1 MSFGKKY
8 FSSYKSNNG
17 YDYYLEI
24 WVLGQTD
31 PAYEKRLGEGGP
43 VIQYE
48 TDTEDRFSPILTSQ
62 CRIPFLVENVIE
74 SQFIDSLRTDFQER
88 QIYVHIYR
96 ESQSGYASVAPLWSG
111 FMLMDI
117 GEGQDKSFPYVQELV
132 FVDGLSLLKNID
144 FVDLSDPSA
153 EDNVQG
159 NYVVKNMYF
168 GPASYIFWFREILRK
183 SGAAL
188 TSNGATQDYKIST
201 SVNWYNGDMDSL
213 GQSQDPLEKTKCV
226 VSMFHTKDDQDVFYP
241 ENCYTV
247 LKELLRHWGARIT
260 YWKHRFYI
268 VQIPEYITA
277 ESGLIDAPVNI
288 NSRIYNES
296 GSFSGSQN
304 HTGSTFWTRYF
315 QTISNTRISKLV
327 GTKYNYL
334 PILKQIN
341 ANFLSFTGENKFGGF
356 PFGPNAPSQEVFQGT
371 LNNPS
376 NADFLFV
383 SIPTNWAWDLSQAS
397 SSFSPTQGW
406 WMQIKFNFYAVQDDG
421 AGNLSYFYLQYRTST
436 GKFFWVDGANWS
448 PLGATSPRY
457 VVRSFNIT
465 ETAYVGFE
473 ASIPFE
479 DSSGNPITMDGAW
492 SFFIDIEDYGTSGS
506 NPGSFYLNNSGY
518 SGVPQRM
525 RNPNVRIQV
534 PAGSGNFSG
543 TISWSN
549 TLQDP
554 QGILVTSNTVNPAG
568 FNAGT
573 ATDDIQFD
581 TSSPFVGK
589 LQLIKSGQ
597 SSSYGSSLNV
607 YNNTTTTS
615 QANSEIFDMGTLLW
629 GDSVSYA
636 RSSLQVDNGTIFVNT
651 NPNGLWGRG
660 TLSGTQTFTQLL
672 IDEFLSGQTKI
683 TISPTMRLGV
693 GVANKNETGSATG
706 GGTTTRP
713 RYVNPIGKLRE
724 LRSNSADPE
733 YFFRRGAFYTLLDE
747 WDYEGY
753 QIIRNTPTTT
763 TQTNNM
769 GNLGGSQINAQASSA
784 PLQNKISQSLAQNSP
799 IAYLR
804 LPVPSVGSNV
814 AVNGNFT
821 TASDWSLGTGWT
833 IDTTES
839 KAKFSATGST
849 SDLVQSVLE
858 IEKTY
863 QINFKVEVTAGTL
876 SVKAG
881 TTSSTVVISTSG
893 NYSLYVQC
901 LGNTQIKFQAGTTF
915 TGNITHIT
923 IKEQKTLTSLPI
935 NAIGSAVIKAGDTFN
950 VINDNE
956 DQIIKLTATANQGA
970 SDTSISVQSLP
981 LFDDIVEE
989 SYILINQEDLAA
1001 QYQNKTKGTV
1011 GGFDI
1016 TATSI
1021 DSGSVAISS
1030 YIDDDS
1036 FGTASATSL
1045 ATSESIK
1052 AYVDGQAGLSENL
1065 QTVTNNGNTTT
1076 NSVRIGSTT
1085 APNRTLS
1092 VYASSSSIV
1101 GDIRSASGNNS
1112 FLSFSNNAS
1121 TADQVRIGSSSGNAV
1136 IATNYTER
1144 ARITSS
1150 GNLLIA
1156 TTNENAKLTIRA
1168 DSGYAFRTE
1177 NVSGNTFRIDA
1188 TNGNVEMTGA
1198 LTGGTTATFSTK
1210 VQTPII
1216 QETGTN
1222 SDIKFKKYDG
1232 TDLVM
1237 ISGSS
1242 SNVLIG
1248 TTTDSGAKLNIAAGS
1263 TTNTD
1268 IATFGNSNSV
1278 SKIKL
1283 SLDGVGSSKLT
1294 MLDSSN
1300 NEDIVLSTQGNSVFA
1315 NQLTIPATPVASTDA
1330 ASKGYVDAQ
1339 VGSADTLQE
1348 VTDNGNSTSNSIKIT
1363 GGSTE
1368 GGNSVQLVYDAN
1380 YAQLQLKGSTGS
1392 FVNFSDGSTDFKG
1405 RILYLNSDNSLRFTT
1420 NTSEKMRLTSTGR
1433 VGIGTTS
1440 PSQGL
1445 HVVDSGII
1453 VSEFE
1458 SADNASS
1465 LIEIS
1470 NNAGLD
1476 AFFGI
1481 YGGNLVLR
1489 LDDYTANHFS
1499 MDSSGNATFNGAV
1512 TVGADD
1518 TGHDVTFYGATSGR
1532 YLQWDESDDSLKF
1545 RDNVKAKFGSSS
1557 DLNIYHNGSNSF
1569 IQDTG
1574 TGDLRLMGSHIKLM
1588 DTSETAYLTLD
1599 GSVART
1605 IANKNIRFED
1615 TIEAQFGGIADLTI
1629 AHDGTNSNI
1638 SNNTGDFYFKQRAD
1652 DKDIIFQSDD
1662 GSGGTT
1668 AYLTLDGSEVLN
1680 RFFVNVLHQDSVES
1694 MWGTGLDLK
1703 IKHDGSNSFIR
1714 NFTGD
1719 LYIRNAA
1726 DDKDIIFQS
1735 DDGSGGVTEYLRIDG
1750 SNTRTDAAKPL
1761 RFLDSIAAQFGT
1773 GLDMQVYHTGSIG
1786 KFENLTGDITFEN
1799 QANDGDIIFK
1809 SDDGSGGV
1817 TEYLRINGGNTSI
1830 IATKNVELLDN
1841 VELKI
1846 GAGNDLNIRHN
1857 GSNSFIQ
1864 NQTGNLTI
1872 QNATDDGDI
1881 IFRSDDGSGGIETYF
1896 FLDGSAS
1903 SGSPYTIFPDN
1914 SFLAIGSG
1922 GSDFRLYHDGNNT
1935 YMNNGTG
1942 DLYIFNNADDKDIIF
1957 QSDDGSGGIE
1967 TYFFLDGS
1975 TGRTI
1980 FPDNKELR
1988 FGTGSDLNLYHDG
2001 SNSYVVNNTGNL
2013 QIINNTDDGDIVFRS
2028 DNGSGGTTAYIT
2040 LDGSAG
2046 QIHLQKTVGIGTTN
2060 PDSAYKIDIA
2070 GKAQVQD
2077 VLELDNVLTLNAIST
2092 PPNPDTG
2099 KSSIYMDSADGNIKV
2114 KINIEGTV
2122 VTRTIATFE

>member
-24 WVLGQTD
+24 WVFGQTD

-144 FVDLSDPSA
+144 FVDLSDPLS
-153 EDNVQG
+153 ENNVQG

-241 ENCYTV
+241 ENCYNV

-277 ESGLIDAPVNI
+277 ETGLIDAPINI

-356 PFGPNAPSQEVFQGT
+356 PFGPNATSQEVFQGT

-436 GKFFWVDGANWS
+436 GKYFWVDAANWS

-518 SGVPQRM
+518 GGVPQRM

-597 SSSYGSSLNV
+597 SSSYGSTLNV

-636 RSSLQVDNGTIFVNT
+636 RSSLQVDNGTNFVNT

-660 TLSGTQTFTQLL
+660 TLSGTKTFTQLL

-724 LRSNSADPE
+724 LRSNATDPE

-769 GNLGGSQINAQASSA
+769 GNLGGSQVNAQASSA

-804 LPVPSVGSNV
+804 QPVPSVGSNV

-863 QINFKVEVTAGTL
+863 QINFKVEVTSGTL

-881 TTSSTVVISTSG
+881 TTSSTVVVSTSG

-915 TGNITHIT
+915 NGNITHIT

-1052 AYVDGQAGLSENL
+1052 AYVD
-1065 QTVTNNGNTTT
+1065 T
-1076 NSVRIGSTT
+1076 
-1085 APNRTLS
+1085 
-1092 VYASSSSIV
+1092 
-1101 GDIRSASGNNS
+1101 
-1112 FLSFSNNAS
+1112 
-1121 TADQVRIGSSSGNAV
+1121 
-1136 IATNYTER
+1136 
-1144 ARITSS
+1144 
-1150 GNLLIA
+1150 
-1156 TTNENAKLTIRA
+1156 
-1168 DSGYAFRTE
+1168 
-1177 NVSGNTFRIDA
+1177 
-1188 TNGNVEMTGA
+1188 
-1198 LTGGTTATFSTK
+1198 
-1210 VQTPII
+1210 
-1216 QETGTN
+1216 
-1222 SDIKFKKYDG
+1222 
-1232 TDLVM
+1232 
-1237 ISGSS
+1237 
-1242 SNVLIG
+1242 
-1248 TTTDSGAKLNIAAGS
+1248 
-1263 TTNTD
+1263 
-1268 IATFGNSNSV
+1268 
-1278 SKIKL
+1278 
-1283 SLDGVGSSKLT
+1283 
-1294 MLDSSN
+1294 
-1300 NEDIVLSTQGNSVFA
+1300 
-1315 NQLTIPATPVASTDA
+1315 
-1330 ASKGYVDAQ
+1330 Q

-1348 VTDNGNSTSNSIKIT
+1348 VTDNGNTTTNSITIGNAASPNNALEVYGNADSGVARFRHTSNGAYGSILL
-1363 GGSTE
+1363 GSVNLFI
-1368 GGNSVQLVYDAN
+1368 GDVGNYMFKN
-1380 YAQLQLKGSTGS
+1380 GS
-1392 FVNFSDGSTDFKG
+1392 
-1405 RILYLNSDNSLRFTT
+1405 
-1420 NTSEKMRLTSTGR
+1420 SELMRLTSDGNLLIGTTNNNGTRLQSISPNGNNLSLRLGRADNSNFWDFNHAGNDLRIYNEATSGSNILLGVDAGGNVEANNVGIGVANPTEKLHVVGDAIVTGDSMADAFKPAATGEPIKFKNFASTELAR
-1433 VGIGTTS
+1433 ITNAGNLLIGTTSSFGDKLSVNGNLRLTSATLTGSGFIDNESTYIGLRSVGGKNIVLNSGGTGVGIGTTS
-1440 PSQGL
+1440 PNEALEVAGNIRLTFGTQRQIALGYGTGIRADANTDFLTSFGFANTATLQGQRGFKWQN
-1445 HVVDSGII
+1445 DSGS
-1453 VSEFE
+1453 VEHMRLLH
-1458 SADNASS
+1458 N
-1465 LIEIS
+1465 
-1470 NNAGLD
+1470 
-1476 AFFGI
+1476 
-1481 YGGNLVLR
+1481 GNLLIGTTTDSGNKLDVTGDVLVQNSSAPNFKIYR
-1489 LDDYTANHFS
+1489 SGTGQLWN
-1499 MDSSGNATFNGAV
+1499 MQIDSSGRLQIKEAASLGGTQHTRLQIDDSGEVEVFNTLTATQYIYLGDTGDTVNFSIRNESNFATISNDTRTLNFIGGDKIFLNGSFSEAMRIKSSGNVLIGTTSDNGDKLRVESDNPIILIKDNNSTIRYAAINFNTNGGNWFLSTGDSNTGAGVANSDLWITRDKTGSDNRFRFHRDHKAFSIYSGSNQNVKLNADGSSYFNGGNVLIGTTTDSGEKLQVNGNIQIV
-1512 TVGADD
+1512 TGEAL
-1518 TGHDVTFYGATSGR
+1518 
-1532 YLQWDESDDSLKF
+1532 YLG
-1545 RDNVKAKFGSSS
+1545 NG
-1557 DLNIYHNGSNSF
+1557 NNMGIYHNGTNTF
-1569 IQDTG
+1569 IENATG
-1574 TGDLRLMGSHIKLM
+1574 NLEIINHTN
-1588 DTSETAYLTLD
+1588 D
-1599 GSVART
+1599 G
-1605 IANKNIRFED
+1605 
-1615 TIEAQFGGIADLTI
+1615 
-1629 AHDGTNSNI
+1629 
-1638 SNNTGDFYFKQRAD
+1638 
-1652 DKDIIFQSDD
+1652 DIIFKSDD
-1662 GSGGTT
+1662 GSGGITE
-1668 AYLTLDGSEVLN
+1668 YLRLDGGNSRVEFSKNLKIIDNVYLLVGNGNDLQLLHNTIQSFIINETGDLTIRQNANDKDIIFECDNSSGGVATYFKLDGSEVLN

-1735 DDGSGGVTEYLRIDG
+1735 DDGSGGVTTYFKLDG
-1750 SNTRTDAAKPL
+1750 SVTQTIFEKNV
-1761 RFLDSIAAQFGT
+1761 RFLDTIELRLGT
-1773 GLDMQVYHTGSIG
+1773 SNDLRIYHNGTNSNI
-1786 KFENLTGDITFEN
+1786 ENFNGTLQIVQTVDDEDIVFRC
-1799 QANDGDIIFK
+1799 
-1809 SDDGSGGV
+1809 DDGSGGH
-1817 TEYLRINGGNTSI
+1817 T
-1830 IATKNVELLDN
+1830 
-1841 VELKI
+1841 
-1846 GAGNDLNIRHN
+1846 
-1857 GSNSFIQ
+1857 
-1864 NQTGNLTI
+1864 
-1872 QNATDDGDI
+1872 
-1881 IFRSDDGSGGIETYF
+1881 
-1896 FLDGSAS
+1896 
-1903 SGSPYTIFPDN
+1903 P
-1914 SFLAIGSG
+1914 
-1922 GSDFRLYHDGNNT
+1922 
-1935 YMNNGTG
+1935 
-1942 DLYIFNNADDKDIIF
+1942 
-1957 QSDDGSGGIE
+1957 
-1967 TYFFLDGS
+1967 
-1975 TGRTI
+1975 
-1980 FPDNKELR
+1980 
-1988 FGTGSDLNLYHDG
+1988 
-2001 SNSYVVNNTGNL
+2001 
-2013 QIINNTDDGDIVFRS
+2013 
-2028 DNGSGGTTAYIT
+2028 YIT

-2046 QIHLQKTVGIGTTN
+2046 QIHLQKTVGVGTTN
-2060 PDSAYKIDIA
+2060 PDTAYKIDIA

-2092 PPNPDTG
+2092 PPNPDEG

>member
-24 WVLGQTD
+24 WVFGQTD

-315 QTISNTRISKLV
+315 QTISNTRISKLI

-376 NADFLFV
+376 NADFLFL
-383 SIPTNWAWDLSQAS
+383 SIPTNWTWDLTNAD
-397 SSFSPTQGW
+397 SSFQQNGHVKGW

-421 AGNLSYFYLQYRTST
+421 AGNLSYFYLQYRSST

-448 PLGATSPRY
+448 PLGNQSPRY
-457 VVRSFNIT
+457 IVRSKNKT

-473 ASIPFE
+473 ESIPFE
-479 DSSGNPITMDGAW
+479 DSSGNPISMDGAW

-506 NPGSFYLNNSGY
+506 NPGSFYLNFSGY
-518 SGVPQRM
+518 GSPQRM
-525 RNPNVRIQV
+525 RNPNNSIQL
-534 PAGSGNFSG
+534 PAGSGKNSG
-543 TISWSN
+543 TVHWSN

-597 SSSYGSSLNV
+597 SSSYGSTLNV

-636 RSSLQVDNGTIFVNT
+636 RSSLQVDNGTNFVNT

-724 LRSNSADPE
+724 LRSNAADPE

-769 GNLGGSQINAQASSA
+769 GNLGGSQVNAQASPA
-784 PLQNKISQSLAQNSP
+784 PLKNAITQALVQNSP

-804 LPVPSVGSNV
+804 QTVPAVGSNV

-833 IDTTES
+833 IDTTAS

-858 IEKTY
+858 IEKTF

-876 SVKAG
+876 AVKAG
-881 TTSSTVVISTSG
+881 TTSSTVVVTTSG
-893 NYSLYVQC
+893 DYSLYVECQ
-901 LGNTQIKFQAGTTF
+901 GNTQVKFSAGPTF

-923 IKEQKTLTSLPI
+923 IKEQKRLTSLPI
-935 NAIGSAVIKAGDTFN
+935 EPIGNAVIKAGDTFN
-950 VINDNE
+950 VINENE

-981 LFDDIVEE
+981 LFDDIVEQ

-1052 AYVDGQAGLSENL
+1052 AYVD
-1065 QTVTNNGNTTT
+1065 T
-1076 NSVRIGSTT
+1076 
-1085 APNRTLS
+1085 
-1092 VYASSSSIV
+1092 
-1101 GDIRSASGNNS
+1101 
-1112 FLSFSNNAS
+1112 
-1121 TADQVRIGSSSGNAV
+1121 
-1136 IATNYTER
+1136 
-1144 ARITSS
+1144 
-1150 GNLLIA
+1150 
-1156 TTNENAKLTIRA
+1156 
-1168 DSGYAFRTE
+1168 
-1177 NVSGNTFRIDA
+1177 
-1188 TNGNVEMTGA
+1188 
-1198 LTGGTTATFSTK
+1198 
-1210 VQTPII
+1210 
-1216 QETGTN
+1216 
-1222 SDIKFKKYDG
+1222 
-1232 TDLVM
+1232 
-1237 ISGSS
+1237 
-1242 SNVLIG
+1242 
-1248 TTTDSGAKLNIAAGS
+1248 
-1263 TTNTD
+1263 
-1268 IATFGNSNSV
+1268 
-1278 SKIKL
+1278 
-1283 SLDGVGSSKLT
+1283 
-1294 MLDSSN
+1294 
-1300 NEDIVLSTQGNSVFA
+1300 
-1315 NQLTIPATPVASTDA
+1315 
-1330 ASKGYVDAQ
+1330 Q

-1348 VTDNGNSTSNSIKIT
+1348 VTDNGNTTTNSITFAGGTSTADIT
-1363 GGSTE
+1363 GQSITLG
-1368 GGNSVQLVYDAN
+1368 
-1380 YAQLQLKGSTGS
+1380 
-1392 FVNFSDGSTDFKG
+1392 DGSTDEKL
-1405 RILYLNSDNSLRFTT
+1405 RVYYNDNSYLDLHGYGIFFDRTFSYIRPDSNNDKFLFIGDSSHNFSIINNFAITHKWF
-1420 NTSEKMRLTSTGR
+1420 NASSELMRLTSTGLGIGTSNPSAKLQSVSPNGNTLSFR
-1433 VGIGTTS
+1433 LGRADNSNFWDFNHAGNDLRIYNEATSGSNILLGVDAGGNVEANNVGIGVANPTEKLHVVGDALITGDSMADAFKPAATGEPIKFKNFASTELARITDGGNLLIGTTSDDGSSKLQVAGNLLINSKYKYSIINTDLLISDTTNNHIVKIYQDGQFGSHIWYVNNSERLRLTSTGLGIGTNPVNRLDVIGNISSTDIRIGSAFSGEGIIRHNSGAGNGLGLTTGALNSSSIGLFVSHSNNNRNVGIGTTS
-1440 PSQGL
+1440 PSEKL
-1445 HVVDSGII
+1445 HI
-1453 VSEFE
+1453 
-1458 SADNASS
+1458 A
-1465 LIEIS
+1465 
-1470 NNAGLD
+1470 
-1476 AFFGI
+1476 
-1481 YGGNLVLR
+1481 
-1489 LDDYTANHFS
+1489 
-1499 MDSSGNATFNGAV
+1499 DSSTPVFKIE
-1512 TVGADD
+1512 D
-1518 TGHDVTFYGATSGR
+1518 TTNNTNLKLYA
-1532 YLQWDESDDSLKF
+1532 DDSLTYIE
-1545 RDNVKAKFGSSS
+1545 SSS
-1557 DLNIYHNGSNSF
+1557 GLLFRTNGTNNRAFLTSNGNLLIGTTTDSGEKLQVNGNIQIVTGKALYLGNGNNMGIYHNGTNTF
-1569 IQDTG
+1569 IENATG
-1574 TGDLRLMGSHIKLM
+1574 NL
-1588 DTSETAYLTLD
+1588 E
-1599 GSVART
+1599 
-1605 IANKNIRFED
+1605 
-1615 TIEAQFGGIADLTI
+1615 
-1629 AHDGTNSNI
+1629 
-1638 SNNTGDFYFKQRAD
+1638 
-1652 DKDIIFQSDD
+1652 II
-1662 GSGGTT
+1662 
-1668 AYLTLDGSEVLN
+1668 N
-1680 RFFVNVLHQDSVES
+1680 
-1694 MWGTGLDLK
+1694 
-1703 IKHDGSNSFIR
+1703 
-1714 NFTGD
+1714 
-1719 LYIRNAA
+1719 
-1726 DDKDIIFQS
+1726 
-1735 DDGSGGVTEYLRIDG
+1735 
-1750 SNTRTDAAKPL
+1750 
-1761 RFLDSIAAQFGT
+1761 
-1773 GLDMQVYHTGSIG
+1773 HT
-1786 KFENLTGDITFEN
+1786 
-1799 QANDGDIIFK
+1799 NDGDIIFK
-1809 SDDGSGGV
+1809 SDDGSGGI
-1817 TEYLRINGGNTSI
+1817 TEYLRMDGGNTSI

-1881 IFRSDDGSGGIETYF
+1881 IFKSDDGSGGLATY
-1896 FLDGSAS
+1896 LTVDGSSTTTVFFKNTRHEDAV
-1903 SGSPYTIFPDN
+1903 
-1914 SFLAIGSG
+1914 LLQVGSG
-1922 GSDFRLYHDGNNT
+1922 NDAAFFH
-1935 YMNNGTG
+1935 NGTDTFLINDTG
-1942 DLYIFNNADDKDIIF
+1942 DLRFRQFADDKDIKF
-1957 QSDDGSGGIE
+1957 E
-1967 TYFFLDGS
+1967 C
-1975 TGRTI
+1975 
-1980 FPDNKELR
+1980 
-1988 FGTGSDLNLYHDG
+1988 
-2001 SNSYVVNNTGNL
+2001 
-2013 QIINNTDDGDIVFRS
+2013 
-2028 DNGSGGTTAYIT
+2028 DNGSGGVTPYIT

-2046 QIHLQKTVGIGTTN
+2046 QIHLQKTVGVGTTN
-2060 PDSAYKIDIA
+2060 PDTAYKIDIA

-2092 PPNPDTG
+2092 PPNPDEG

>member
-24 WVLGQTD
+24 WVFGQTD

-144 FVDLSDPSA
+144 FVDRNVSGGTPPF
-153 EDNVQG
+153 EERVQG
-159 NYVVKNMYF
+159 NYAVENMYF
-168 GPASYIFWFREILRK
+168 GPSSYIFWFREILRK

-241 ENCYTV
+241 ENCYNV

-277 ESGLIDAPVNI
+277 ESGLIDAPINI

-315 QTISNTRISKLV
+315 QTISNTTISKLV

-356 PFGPNAPSQEVFQGT
+356 PFGPNATSQEVFQGT

-397 SSFSPTQGW
+397 SSFSPTDGW

-436 GKFFWVDGANWS
+436 GKYFWVDAANWS

-518 SGVPQRM
+518 GGVPQRM

-554 QGILVTSNTVNPAG
+554 QGILTTSSTVNPAG

-597 SSSYGSSLNV
+597 SSSYGSTLNV
-607 YNNTTTTS
+607 YNNTTTAS

-636 RSSLQVDNGTIFVNT
+636 RSSLQVDNGTNFVNT

-660 TLSGTQTFTQLL
+660 TLSGTKTFTQLL

-693 GVANKNETGSATG
+693 GVANKNETVVGV
-706 GGTTTRP
+706 TRP

-724 LRSNSADPE
+724 LRSNATDPE

-769 GNLGGSQINAQASSA
+769 GNLGGSQVNAQASSA

-804 LPVPSVGSNV
+804 QPVPSVGSNV

-863 QINFKVEVTAGTL
+863 QINFKVEVTSGTL

-881 TTSSTVVISTSG
+881 TTSSTVVVSTSG

-981 LFDDIVEE
+981 LFDDIVEQ

-1030 YIDDDS
+1030 YIDDDT

-1065 QTVTNNGNTTT
+1065 QTVTDNGNTTT
-1076 NSVRIGSTT
+1076 NSIM
-1085 APNRTLS
+1085 
-1092 VYASSSSIV
+1092 
-1101 GDIRSASGNNS
+1101 
-1112 FLSFSNNAS
+1112 
-1121 TADQVRIGSSSGNAV
+1121 IGSSSSPTQKLDVNGNINLGNNKKITFADSAGNAFTTIDYTNNSLFK
-1136 IATNYTER
+1136 IAQANSGELRLSVGFNDNSNNKITFFTQGSLEKM
-1144 ARITSS
+1144 RIT
-1150 GNLLIA
+1150 N
-1156 TTNENAKLTIRA
+1156 
-1168 DSGYAFRTE
+1168 
-1177 NVSGNTFRIDA
+1177 
-1188 TNGNVEMTGA
+1188 
-1198 LTGGTTATFSTK
+1198 
-1210 VQTPII
+1210 
-1216 QETGTN
+1216 
-1222 SDIKFKKYDG
+1222 DG
-1232 TDLVM
+1232 
-1237 ISGSS
+1237 
-1242 SNVLIG
+1242 NVLIG
-1248 TTTDSGAKLNIAAGS
+1248 TTTDSGEKLVVDGTAKVEQYFYINDTGNTNNFSIRNESTYASISNETRTLNFIGGDKIFLNGS
-1263 TTNTD
+1263 FAEAMRIKSSTGNLLINTTTD
-1268 IATFGNSNSV
+1268 
-1278 SKIKL
+1278 
-1283 SLDGVGSSKLT
+1283 DGSSKL
-1294 MLDSSN
+1294 
-1300 NEDIVLSTQGNSVFA
+1300 
-1315 NQLTIPATPVASTDA
+1315 
-1330 ASKGYVDAQ
+1330 Q
-1339 VGSADTLQE
+1339 V
-1348 VTDNGNSTSNSIKIT
+1348 NGNSKLSGNVVLGTTGNRLEFTNGNVGLFRGDGSNLILGGFDGIIFRSSNSGIT
-1363 GGSTE
+1363 S
-1368 GGNSVQLVYDAN
+1368 Q
-1380 YAQLQLKGSTGS
+1380 
-1392 FVNFSDGSTDFKG
+1392 
-1405 RILYLNSDNSLRFTT
+1405 
-1420 NTSEKMRLTSTGR
+1420 SERMRLTSGGNLLINRTSDAGSRVQVDGEIRIYNANFDINTDGRGYRFGAGDCGIFHTGFDMTFKNYNGSSLVENMR
-1433 VGIGTTS
+1433 LTSSGNLLIGTTTDDGS
-1440 PSQGL
+1440 SKLQVNGN
-1445 HVVDSGII
+1445 VRIANFGQIYVNGTSDIFIGNTNSG
-1453 VSEFE
+1453 
-1458 SADNASS
+1458 
-1465 LIEIS
+1465 
-1470 NNAGLD
+1470 
-1476 AFFGI
+1476 
-1481 YGGNLVLR
+1481 VLR
-1489 LDDYTANHFS
+1489 IGGDGTDTVIQPSFNNLIIKTTRDIDDIVFKAGASEDTYITLDSANSRVEFS
-1499 MDSSGNATFNGAV
+1499 KN
-1512 TVGADD
+1512 
-1518 TGHDVTFYGATSGR
+1518 
-1532 YLQWDESDDSLKF
+1532 LKIS
-1545 RDNVKAKFGSSS
+1545 DNVFLLVGNGN
-1557 DLNIYHNGSNSF
+1557 DLQLLHNTIQSF
-1569 IQDTG
+1569 IINE
-1574 TGDLRLMGSHIKLM
+1574 TGDL
-1588 DTSETAYLTLD
+1588 
-1599 GSVART
+1599 T
-1605 IANKNIRFED
+1605 IRQNAN
-1615 TIEAQFGGIADLTI
+1615 
-1629 AHDGTNSNI
+1629 
-1638 SNNTGDFYFKQRAD
+1638 

-1662 GSGGTT
+1662 GSGG
-1668 AYLTLDGSEVLN
+1668 
-1680 RFFVNVLHQDSVES
+1680 
-1694 MWGTGLDLK
+1694 
-1703 IKHDGSNSFIR
+1703 I
-1714 NFTGD
+1714 
-1719 LYIRNAA
+1719 
-1726 DDKDIIFQS
+1726 
-1735 DDGSGGVTEYLRIDG
+1735 TEYLRMD
-1750 SNTRTDAAKPL
+1750 
-1761 RFLDSIAAQFGT
+1761 
-1773 GLDMQVYHTGSIG
+1773 
-1786 KFENLTGDITFEN
+1786 
-1799 QANDGDIIFK
+1799 
-1809 SDDGSGGV
+1809 
-1817 TEYLRINGGNTSI
+1817 GGNTSI

-1872 QNATDDGDI
+1872 QNATDDSDI
-1881 IFRSDDGSGGIETYF
+1881 IFKSDDGSGGIT
-1896 FLDGSAS
+1896 
-1903 SGSPYTIFPDN
+1903 P
-1914 SFLAIGSG
+1914 
-1922 GSDFRLYHDGNNT
+1922 
-1935 YMNNGTG
+1935 
-1942 DLYIFNNADDKDIIF
+1942 
-1957 QSDDGSGGIE
+1957 
-1967 TYFFLDGS
+1967 
-1975 TGRTI
+1975 
-1980 FPDNKELR
+1980 
-1988 FGTGSDLNLYHDG
+1988 
-2001 SNSYVVNNTGNL
+2001 
-2013 QIINNTDDGDIVFRS
+2013 
-2028 DNGSGGTTAYIT
+2028 YIT

-2046 QIHLQKTVGIGTTN
+2046 QIHLQKTVGVGTTN
-2060 PDSAYKIDIA
+2060 PDTAYKIDIA

-2092 PPNPDTG
+2092 PPNPDEG